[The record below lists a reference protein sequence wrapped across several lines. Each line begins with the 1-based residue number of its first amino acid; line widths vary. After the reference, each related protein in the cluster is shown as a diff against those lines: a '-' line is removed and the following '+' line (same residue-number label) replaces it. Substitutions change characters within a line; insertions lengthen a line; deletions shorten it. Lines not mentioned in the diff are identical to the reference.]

1 MNHSNCRNFRII
13 FTRISESINR
23 DHNNLLWFLYATIL
37 YTVSDTYNKCIIQP
51 P

>member
-23 DHNNLLWFLYATIL
+23 DHNNLPWFLYATIFRVFSPIPERADNL
-37 YTVSDTYNKCIIQP
+37 S
-51 P
+51 